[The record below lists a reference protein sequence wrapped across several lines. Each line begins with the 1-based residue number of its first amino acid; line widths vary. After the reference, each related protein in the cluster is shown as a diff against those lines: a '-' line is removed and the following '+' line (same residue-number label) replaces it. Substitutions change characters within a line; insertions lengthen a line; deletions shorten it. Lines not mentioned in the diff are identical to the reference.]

1 MGIEKDVFGSGEK
14 QPTVAP
20 GEGLSLEQAQKAEGR
35 LRLEQAERTMEEVN
49 EGVKKLLSE
58 GYNLDEVLESI
69 KREVESGGNG
79 KENLH

>member
-20 GEGLSLEQAQKAEGR
+20 GEGLTLEQAQKAEGR
-35 LRLEQAERTMEEVN
+35 LRLEQSEKIMKEVN
-49 EGVKKLLSE
+49 NGVKDLLSK

-69 KREVESGGNG
+69 KREVEGGGNG